1 MPHCLANVSTSMN
14 WFQASEY
21 LNLIDRVLVSL
32 ASFISNRKPADSVR
46 FLTSTFFASSWA
58 CFDPLQMSRQNARI
72 GRLLNTH
79 RRVHGERVA
88 NDRFQA
94 RQPSGNTLER
104 RHRTHR

>member
-79 RRVHGERVA
+79 RRVHREQGAKERVLS
-88 NDRFQA
+88 
-94 RQPSGNTLER
+94 PPPKGNTAVGR
-104 RHRTHR
+104 